1 MMRRI
6 VAAALSAVFIVVPFA
21 IGATDGATD
30 AAAAPAAPAAP
41 AANHVA
47 QHVIVIGTEG
57 LTWSDVSVTGTPTL
71 WRLAGDSALG
81 SLSVKA
87 APPVSCLDDGW
98 LTLGAGNRADA
109 FDHHGSSCEKSA
121 LAVHQ
126 DGDGATVAGFAAVY
140 RRNLH
145 RTDDTHLGALA
156 DALKS
161 DDECISAAGAAAALG
176 AADAGGHVATY
187 RADPAKAAADKAFL
201 AHCAVTLLSV
211 TPGNVDQVAE
221 AVAGNS
227 PAHTALLIVG
237 LAETQGATAH
247 LHVAIGNGIGFA
259 QGELVSASTRRAP
272 FVQLVDVA
280 PTVAQL
286 RGVAAPKSMIGQP
299 WRPAGGR
306 TANVAQQ
313 VKQLSRL
320 DLAAQRQGGAIVPYW
335 VTLVALMLASCGFAA
350 WAAWTLG
357 RGGRM
362 VRASRVVALAGAWC
376 ALLPVTGFVVGVA
389 PWWSAGHPLLALGLS
404 AVGFA
409 TVGLAIAVGLERTVW
424 HGRPFGLAAAVGTLT
439 FAVVA
444 LDLVTGAHLQIFTMP
459 GYSPLVAGRFAGI
472 GNVGFG
478 VFAAGAL
485 LAAAGWSAV
494 GSPKL
499 EMQPTPTPQPQPQS
513 AQRARWLKR
522 WPGSACLAIG
532 VVAVVAD
539 GAPSFGSDVGG
550 VLALVPAF
558 VALAWM
564 LTGVTISWRRAL
576 VGAGLT
582 LAVIVVFALVDY
594 ARPSSDQ
601 THLGR
606 FVGDVVHGGAWT
618 ILRRK
623 ALADVHLLGYSVLTL
638 LIPLMVA
645 VAIWLLRMPSKS
657 LRRAFAASPV
667 LRPVL
672 ISLVVMAIVGAVLND
687 SGIVIPALAVLVVLP
702 ATMTAVVAAPVH
714 PRRGDPVAGEPD
726 QPSSGRL
733 R

>member
-21 IGATDGATD
+21 IGATD
-30 AAAAPAAPAAP
+30 AAAAPAAL

-47 QHVIVIGTEG
+47 QHVVVIGTEG

-126 DGDGATVAGFAAVY
+126 DGDGATVAGFAEVY

-145 RTDDTHLGALA
+145 GTDDTHLGALA

-161 DDECISAAGAAAALG
+161 DGECISAAGAAAALG
-176 AADAGGHVATY
+176 AADAGGHVASY

-211 TPGNVDQVAE
+211 TPGNVDQVAA
-221 AVAGNS
+221 AVTGNS
-227 PAHTALLIVG
+227 PPHSALLIVG

-280 PTVAQL
+280 PTVAKV

-299 WRPAGGR
+299 WRPTGGR
-306 TANVAQQ
+306 TANVAQR

-350 WAAWTLG
+350 WAAWATW
-357 RGGRM
+357 
-362 VRASRVVALAGAWC
+362 ASPAASTAAALACAWC
-376 ALLPVTGFVVGVA
+376 ALLPGTGFVVGIA
-389 PWWSAGHPLLALGLS
+389 PWWSAGHPLVALGLS
-404 AVGFA
+404 AVAFA
-409 TVGLAIAVGLERTVW
+409 TAGLAIAVGLERIVW

-485 LAAAGWSAV
+485 LTAAGWSALASQSV
-494 GSPKL
+494 GCP
-499 EMQPTPTPQPQPQS
+499 
-513 AQRARWLKR
+513 RWLKR
-522 WPGSACLAIG
+522 WPGSVCLAIG
-532 VVAVVAD
+532 IVAVVAD

-582 LAVIVVFALVDY
+582 LAVIVGFALVDY
-594 ARPSSDQ
+594 ARPPSDQ

-714 PRRGDPVAGEPD
+714 PRRGDRVAGEPD
-726 QPSSGRL
+726 QPSSGLL